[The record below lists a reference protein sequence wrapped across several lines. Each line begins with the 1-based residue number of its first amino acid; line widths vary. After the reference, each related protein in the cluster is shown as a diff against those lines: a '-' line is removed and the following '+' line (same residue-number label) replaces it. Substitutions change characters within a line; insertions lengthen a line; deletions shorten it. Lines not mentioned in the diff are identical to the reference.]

1 MGGSR
6 GNVSLYQ
13 TLGENENIQVAVQG
27 HFQSFLKLMNSI
39 MIALYCKIEKH
50 FGELSYLV
58 EDHGISSDACA
69 LN

>member
-39 MIALYCKIEKH
+39 MFCFVLKREGAWDKM
-50 FGELSYLV
+50 LSSNWCEERKL
-58 EDHGISSDACA
+58 EPS
-69 LN
+69 